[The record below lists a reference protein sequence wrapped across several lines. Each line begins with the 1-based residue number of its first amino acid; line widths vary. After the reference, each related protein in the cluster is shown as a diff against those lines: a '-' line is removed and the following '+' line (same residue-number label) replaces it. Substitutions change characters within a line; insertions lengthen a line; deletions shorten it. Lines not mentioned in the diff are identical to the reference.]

1 MTEGAR
7 RTAGGTGRQ
16 ASRIDRRYAIA
27 VAAAAAMLG
36 VAVASSWIGARRER
50 LHDGESRAEQASSDI
65 REVLELR
72 ARRDRASLEVQ
83 GDANLTA
90 ALRTALAATGA
101 GDRALASVA
110 TEAGAGGAPS
120 SAQGAGFVVRRST
133 VRLKGMKL
141 DEIGR
146 FLAQWKTSQPL
157 FVVVSVDLVRAAQ
170 PRGQVS
176 SSSSSSPPS
185 SSWSGAWGAGGDER
199 FDVTVV
205 LGTVVVSRKG
215 ASGRG
220 A

>member
-1 MTEGAR
+1 L
-7 RTAGGTGRQ
+7 
-16 ASRIDRRYAIA
+16 RIDRRYAVA

-36 VAVASSWIGARRER
+36 VAVASSWIGVRRER
-50 LHDGESRAEQASSDI
+50 LHDGEARAEQASSDI

-83 GDANLTA
+83 ADANLTA
-90 ALRTALAATGA
+90 ALRAALAATGA

-110 TEAGAGGAPS
+110 TEAGGAPS
-120 SAQGAGFVVRRST
+120 RADRAGFVVRRST
-133 VRLKGMKL
+133 VRLKGMRL
-141 DEIGR
+141 DELGR
-146 FLAQWKTSQPL
+146 FLAQWRTSQPL

-170 PRGQVS
+170 PRGQAS
-176 SSSSSSPPS
+176 SPSSSPV
-185 SSWSGAWGAGGDER
+185 SGAWGAGGDER
-199 FDVTVV
+199 FDATVV

>member
-7 RTAGGTGRQ
+7 WTAGGTGRPGL
-16 ASRIDRRYAIA
+16 RIDRRYAVA

-50 LHDGESRAEQASSDI
+50 LHDGEARAEQASSDI

-83 GDANLTA
+83 ADANLTA
-90 ALRTALAATGA
+90 ALRAALAATGA

-110 TEAGAGGAPS
+110 TEAGGAPS
-120 SAQGAGFVVRRST
+120 RADGAGFVVRRST
-133 VRLKGMKL
+133 VRLKGMRL
-141 DEIGR
+141 DELGR
-146 FLAQWKTSQPL
+146 FLAQWRTSQPL

-170 PRGQVS
+170 PRGQAS
-176 SSSSSSPPS
+176 SPSSSPV
-185 SSWSGAWGAGGDER
+185 SGAWGAGGDER
-199 FDVTVV
+199 FDATVV

>member
-1 MTEGAR
+1 MTEAARDLARGAAR
-7 RTAGGTGRQ
+7 SAV
-16 ASRIDRRYAIA
+16 AIDRRYA
-27 VAAAAAMLG
+27 VALVAAAAMLG
-36 VAVASSWIGARRER
+36 VAVASSWIGTQGDRLREA
-50 LHDGESRAEQASSDI
+50 ESRAERASSEI

-83 GDANLTA
+83 ADANLTA
-90 ALRTALAATGA
+90 ALRAALAVAGA

-110 TEAGAGGAPS
+110 TEAGVAPS
-120 SAQGAGFVVRRST
+120 RGEGAGFVVRKST

-146 FLAQWKTSQPL
+146 FLSQWKQSQPL
-157 FVVVSVDLVRAAQ
+157 FVVVSIDLVRAAQ
-170 PRGQVS
+170 PRGQA
-176 SSSSSSPPS
+176 SSPS
-185 SSWSGAWGAGGDER
+185 SAAASGAWGAGGDER

-205 LGTVVVSRKG
+205 LGTVVVSKKS

>member
-1 MTEGAR
+1 M
-7 RTAGGTGRQ
+7 
-16 ASRIDRRYAIA
+16 
-27 VAAAAAMLG
+27 
-36 VAVASSWIGARRER
+36 
-50 LHDGESRAEQASSDI
+50 
-65 REVLELR
+65 
-72 ARRDRASLEVQ
+72 
-83 GDANLTA
+83 
-90 ALRTALAATGA
+90 
-101 GDRALASVA
+101 A

-120 SAQGAGFVVRRST
+120 SSQGADFVVRRST

-176 SSSSSSPPS
+176 SSSSSPS

-199 FDVTVV
+199 FDATVV